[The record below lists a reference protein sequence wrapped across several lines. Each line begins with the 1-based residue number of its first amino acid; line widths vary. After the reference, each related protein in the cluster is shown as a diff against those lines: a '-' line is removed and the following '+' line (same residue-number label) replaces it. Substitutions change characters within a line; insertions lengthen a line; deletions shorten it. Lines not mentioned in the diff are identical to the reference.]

1 MATATVGQPA
11 AIQIDH
17 VSKSFRR
24 IKQAPTSIKQRL
36 MNKIRRGGLEYD
48 DFWALRDVAFDIQPG
63 SSVGLIGPNG
73 SGKTTLLKIIAG
85 VLRPTEGTVTARG
98 RIAALLEL
106 GAGFHQELTGRENV
120 YLNASILGLAKKQTD
135 AVFDSIVDFAEL
147 EEFID
152 TKVKFYSSGM
162 YMRLGF
168 AVAVHVDPEILL
180 VDEVLAVGD
189 EGFQH
194 KCLNRIQN
202 FQKEGRTIV
211 LVTHVVDQVR
221 DICTEGIMLL
231 DGQIHKVGSPESVVR
246 EYRRLLLKEDVP
258 WVAGDQTGDIE
269 ITSVEVQPAAG
280 RTLDDVQA
288 GDDLTIQVEFKA
300 LKPVVNPS
308 VAITLHDHH
317 DVLEFQES
325 TAAAAVELGTVE
337 GARRV
342 RFTLRWLPYTSGEYF
357 VTVGVTSHD
366 ERTLH
371 ALAERSGSFSIPVRA
386 DKIAVAHI
394 NTDIEVSRV

>member
-1 MATATVGQPA
+1 MSQQLA
-11 AIQIDH
+11 AISVDD
-17 VSKSFRR
+17 VSKSFRL

-36 MNKIRRGGLEYD
+36 MNKVRRGGLEYD
-48 DFWALRDVAFDIQPG
+48 DFWALQDVAFDIQPG

-85 VLRPTEGTVTARG
+85 VLRPTKGSITARG

-120 YLNASILGLAKKQTD
+120 YLNASILGLTKKQTD

-152 TKVKFYSSGM
+152 SKVKFYSSGM

-189 EGFQH
+189 EGFQR
-194 KCLNRIQN
+194 KCLQRIQD
-202 FQKEGRTIV
+202 FQQEGRTIV

-221 DICTEGIMLL
+221 DICTEGVMLL
-231 DGQIHKVGSPESVVR
+231 SGQVHKRGTPETVVR
-246 EYRRLLLKEDVP
+246 EYRRLLLKEKVP
-258 WVAGDQTGDIE
+258 WVDGDPTDDIE
-269 ITSVEVQPAAG
+269 ITGVEVLPAAG
-280 RTLDDVQA
+280 RTLDDVRP
-288 GDDLTIQVEFKA
+288 GDDLAIQVDIKA
-300 LKPVVNPS
+300 LKAVEDPVV
-308 VAITLHDHH
+308 VVTLHDHH

-325 TAAAAVELGTVE
+325 TASVGVDLGTVE

-357 VTVGVTSHD
+357 VTVGVTSRD
-366 ERTLH
+366 EATLH
-371 ALAERSGSFSIPVRA
+371 ALAERSGSFSIPIRS
-386 DKIAVAHI
+386 DKVAVAHI
-394 NTDIEVSRV
+394 DTDVEVEQA